1 MSKYETYKPSGIEW
15 IGNYPK
21 HWEFRRLKNV
31 CSLNKEALSDKT
43 PFDYLIEYI
52 DIGNTNDKGE
62 FLELQEIEFSEAPSR
77 ARRKVEDGDTIISTV
92 RTYLRA
98 IAFIEQP
105 KENLIVSTGFA
116 VLNPIKRTLVPKFL
130 FYQVLCAALLHT
142 QFQSGKVPQT
152 IQSF

>member
-1 MSKYETYKPSGIEW
+1 MAELTRYETYKPSGIDW

-31 CSLNKEALSDKT
+31 CIVNKEALTDKT

-52 DIGNTNDKGE
+52 DIGNTTDNGD

-98 IAFIEQP
+98 IAFIENP
-105 KENLIVSTGFA
+105 KENLIVSTIKFYVTVSFKELSQILK
-116 VLNPIKRTLVPKFL
+116 VLATLQLVQL
-130 FYQVLCAALLHT
+130 NW
-142 QFQSGKVPQT
+142 QT
-152 IQSF
+152 